1 MFSEFKSFVARSNV
15 LKLAVAVIT
24 GNAFGSI
31 VTALTDDIIMPL
43 ILGQIYGSSGCGFA
57 GSIYRGGRSRNY
69 RPSKCFG
76 DGSMDRRQICRYS
89 GIKRKILKF
98 D

>member
-1 MFSEFKSFVARSNV
+1 MFSLFKSFVARSNV

-57 GSIYRGGRSRNY
+57 GSIYRGKITQLPPVKVLWRR
-69 RPSKCFG
+69 F
-76 DGSMDRRQICRYS
+76 DG
-89 GIKRKILKF
+89 
-98 D
+98 

>member
-1 MFSEFKSFVARSNV
+1 MFSEFKSFVARGNV

-43 ILGQIYGSSGCGFA
+43 SV
-57 GSIYRGGRSRNY
+57 
-69 RPSKCFG
+69 
-76 DGSMDRRQICRYS
+76 
-89 GIKRKILKF
+89 
-98 D
+98 

>member
-31 VTALTDDIIMPL
+31 VTALTGDILMPL

-57 GSIYRGGRSRNY
+57 GSICRGEDHATTARQSAVETVRWI
-69 RPSKCFG
+69 
-76 DGSMDRRQICRYS
+76 DDRFA
-89 GIKRKILKF
+89 GIRVANNCGKF
-98 D
+98 

>member
-1 MFSEFKSFVARSNV
+1 MFSEFKSFVARGNV

-31 VTALTDDIIMPL
+31 ATALTDDIIKPL

-57 GSIYRGGRSRNY
+57 GSIYRGEDHATTARQSALETVRWIDDRFAGIRV
-69 RPSKCFG
+69 SKNCG
-76 DGSMDRRQICRYS
+76 KY
-89 GIKRKILKF
+89 
-98 D
+98 